1 MTYDREKIRQWFL
14 EIENHPNAARVDTLE
29 SAGVIYKGFKLE
41 VFEEIGC
48 IFDVRHRDIYS
59 PVSKKNLRLM
69 ELMGFE
75 YACDKIMYERDVQ
88 REQKSLRILSRLERK
103 MDMLIREDPVKNKR
117 RINGVKKDKLRI
129 HRDYLMYV
137 TRGRELK
144 QKLNL

>member
-144 QKLNL
+144 QNLNL